1 MESSTRDEN
10 EISTTLSGGVTII
23 DGKGGKL
30 FTLGATPKG
39 KKTRVIRIKLGSS
52 VFLQNDSAKS
62 TIWEVSREVNAK
74 HPTQKPVELPMRAM
88 MNSSK
93 EGDLVL
99 DFFGGSGS
107 TLLAAE
113 KMNRRC
119 YTTELD
125 PQYCDLIV
133 RRYIELTG
141 DTAITVERDGKE
153 IKWSE
158 LQETT
163 VE

>member
-1 MESSTRDEN
+1 M
-10 EISTTLSGGVTII
+10 TII

-30 FTLGATPKG
+30 FALGATPKG
-39 KKTRVIRIKLGSS
+39 KKTRVIRIKEGSS
-52 VFLQNDSAKS
+52 VFLQNDSAQS
-62 TIWEVSREVNAK
+62 TIWEVTKDVKIK

-119 YTTELD
+119 YSTELD
-125 PQYCDLIV
+125 PKYCDLIIK
-133 RRYIELTG
+133 RYIELTN

-158 LQETT
+158 LQEAI
-163 VE
+163 EE